1 MPPRPRNIIPFP
13 ARRDNRRI
21 TLSDADHAL
30 LTDLISPYYSS
41 DVADLLARAAP
52 SANGRTRDPNHP
64 HLDDLLAAIACEVHG
79 YMKLDEEREGRPRH
93 TPKPGSTAERCL
105 AIYRHIDNQLS

>member
-21 TLSDADHAL
+21 TLSDTDHAL

-41 DVADLLARAAP
+41 EVADLLARAPRPVRTDAP
-52 SANGRTRDPNHP
+52 ATPTTRTSTTSSPP
-64 HLDDLLAAIACEVHG
+64 SPA
-79 YMKLDEEREGRPRH
+79 K
-93 TPKPGSTAERCL
+93 STAT
-105 AIYRHIDNQLS
+105 